1 MSVDLSAAESFA
13 LASSATRAQ
22 LLAARHVLRNEE
34 EGLTRPLRQVQVQLM
49 EAREG
54 AGSDAE
60 KKALEKQERQLAHAL
75 RESRFEHQD
84 EAQSLLLRSDLL
96 ALDTEILA
104 ADRTA
109 ILERLQDRMGV
120 NFSAYAQQLPA
131 HESAQSAV
139 AEQSS
144 ALDQS
149 QLELDG
155 LLKFAFARH
164 GLNGVTQL
172 AWEWLAR
179 QPLSQQ
185 QMAQFLRMQSQPTLS
200 NIVDLVIKDLT
211 TPLPQPSQQQ
221 GKQPQPPTFP
231 KFGDVPIHRALTLE
245 QLRELAQKRPELP
258 AQSQLFVE
266 QLVLVDQPAGN
277 PSAEQFLLPERE
289 GGLPLQE
296 KRAYLDRLWQFAT
309 QLPALHG
316 AVKGCVMFHVLYFAM
331 HLFGEV
337 DFARVHAYLT
347 LPRNNSS
354 SSILRTRSDNELGLA
369 GLPPQEL
376 QQRRAQLFTGQTT
389 STLARSGIFTRLT
402 SENER
407 AVLEFA
413 LRQAQR
419 SSADVTLTKELTQA
433 GSWLSYLET
442 AWAQRV
448 LATAILTSVELSAKL
463 SPAQREEQANLLG
476 SGALQQL
483 RSQVRVEFGSLTP
496 SVSNPST
503 FGLSDAVKLHVVL
516 KGVRSLLIKV
526 FFVHAR
532 NFYTKKLEEIDAANL
547 ELDGL
552 TPQEER
558 VENYEANG
566 ATFSDMFV
574 HERVLEFA
582 SLSRPR
588 RGVFV
593 VELMGGGFR
602 ARSILRKGTIA
613 ALSAH
618 NSAQGHLFRL
628 VDVETAAALQN
639 GSIFLNGQTYSADPR
654 TGLVLVPFTARP
666 NAQQKIVLSG
676 ALPGGEEDE
685 GTFASLST
693 FSHLSDHYALSA
705 NFFVDRE
712 SLLSSTRAP
721 LLVRANLSLHGERL
735 PAARLLQ
742 RTSLR
747 IEMSD
752 DEGTPSTQVVEPFE
766 LSDEAESV
774 HQISVP
780 ANLASITFTLTG
792 EVVRQSNGEKQELS
806 CSESF
811 TMNAQER
818 THFMEDFYIK
828 FGRGGRM
835 RKSGDSMED
844 VGDAPASAAGDD
856 GEEGCYALYC
866 LGKSGEPIRGRQV
879 RLRLQ
884 HQYLTQWVGEQPWL
898 ELVTDERGCIRLG
911 PLRYVTSLSLTPVGS
926 NARTTPQRNE
936 WSLSPT
942 AHQGSGSFVQAAQKH
957 RFVLQQGSD
966 LSIPLTSAVGDV
978 SSEALLAETQN
989 SGALVHFL
997 PVAQH
1002 VTLVRSGTECALRV
1016 SGLRAGRYTLVCKR
1030 ALWASRY
1037 WHSWTLHVVD
1047 GPLLMNE
1054 YLMDRRTR
1062 AFLQTDAAHV
1072 RRQGRLQILSA
1083 RQEDAAAKEKE
1094 VVIRLAGVTAS
1105 TRIHVVASDFHPQ
1118 RSMQECFGQ
1127 GGPTPDGRVLLY
1139 SVSSSAYLK
1148 PKRLGDEVN
1157 YILAR
1162 KLAGERVGNMLPRP
1176 SLLLHER
1183 VKQGTNFEAEPTL
1196 SAGEA
1201 YSSADMP
1208 CPPPP
1213 AAAMAMCA
1221 APLTSRGG
1229 FAYGAAA
1236 DAMPH
1241 QFMRAEMKRSARG
1254 GGGDDEQAAQSSVGI
1269 VDYDGGAPNGRV
1281 QLEFLSS
1288 PSVVLANLRVD
1299 PTSQSVRIPV
1309 SAFAASHNV
1318 LSIVALDSTGQVASL
1333 RYALKDASKSVPV
1346 EQSVDGMQLDA
1357 AYRDTRLLPGLDS
1370 SRPFSEHHLISCL
1383 PAGGELLVVDA
1394 ASSTV
1399 ESYEHLGEYW
1409 ALLRSLASSNGRGHL
1424 VSEMTKMDFLLRWAE
1439 SSLEARDA
1447 FYGEH
1452 ACHEV
1457 NLFLY
1462 FKDRPFFDRVVRTS
1476 LANKLAKSFVDLY
1489 LLGGDLRAFMA
1500 PARFEKLNTFE
1511 RLLLAMRLREQAAT
1525 VPQADAI
1532 VDLVLQTSSAQS
1544 KEDSVAFLAMF
1555 KAALQCKSLAK
1566 AAAEEAAEAE
1576 QQGEGG
1582 VVLAQQQ
1589 FDKRSLCRKGGAMKE
1604 SNHAESERRDMDR
1617 SRKNRAMPLGGM
1629 MKMKKKA
1636 DRREVEEREVEE
1648 EEEEN
1653 DEDADGDSFA
1663 ASADFMDANGVAAKR
1678 LFAAPPTTKELE
1690 ERNWFSVLNEEL
1702 TPELVGVNKFWA
1714 DFAAHI
1720 KSASTPSASA
1730 PAAAAGQQQKV
1741 FLTRHLGEPLTTLTE
1756 MLLRVAVL
1764 DLPLPGQQQPPV
1776 LSGSRDKSMRLQARS
1791 PVVVFHREMREV
1803 VQQQAAA
1810 SSGAASSASGGA
1822 AGSSI
1827 SVSASYFDP
1836 FDLFTDAAP
1845 EDGADGDD
1853 GNAERVDKYITDE
1866 FLVAKLY
1873 GCRIVLTNV
1882 ASSRQKLDVLL
1893 QVPAGA
1899 VPVGSFGARG
1909 LSTAT
1914 RFVEIE
1920 SYSSRVVT
1928 YLFYFPAPGRFE
1940 HYPPS
1945 VTRKGRCVG
1954 FGAPRTLNVVPTPSK
1969 RERNLRDWRTLS
1981 QTASREEVL
1990 AFLRR
1995 ENLLK
2000 VDLSLLCWRFQ
2011 PSSAKNALVGS
2022 PETFFAEVIEV
2033 LRARLVYEESV
2044 WAFALLYPASSSGQA
2059 LSELL
2064 QRSAAVT
2071 QAVGRYFRSEVL
2083 VHDDAEPAVA
2093 GYQHLEY
2100 SPLLNARAHPLR
2112 LGEGGGQGEKK
2123 SLTIQ
2128 NVQFAQQYAKLLA
2141 YLSERV
2147 GGSER
2152 FTAAHKLSLTYYLLL
2167 QDRIDEGKR
2176 MFDSIP
2182 DGGADA
2188 PCQLQMDYLRCY
2200 FAFFT
2205 ADPSAALA
2213 IARRHTAHQPLSKKR
2228 KVFREVENQ
2237 LMELSAAALDPA
2249 EMRDDQEHE
2258 GVSGARDALDR
2269 DRDMSNLAAGE
2280 PSLDL
2285 SFASPRTLEVRHEN
2299 CAAAQLHFYK
2309 MNIELMF
2316 SAAPFS
2322 MTEGGGAAAGN
2333 SGSKTSGFL
2342 FVTPNLSLPLALP
2355 PAKTVAGVP
2364 SRAPREPLIVPIPEE
2379 FQSSNCWIELTDSA
2393 AAAGAGAGAAASA
2406 SASASGASAG
2416 AGGLSVVRAH
2426 FAHQLSVRLQ
2436 ANYGQLSV
2444 LHSGT
2449 GRPLPQTYVKVY
2461 AQMNDGSAPSFFKDG
2476 YTDLRG
2482 KFDYAS
2488 LSTDRLKNVKQFA
2501 ILIMHAQHGAT
2512 VKTAQPPQ
2520 Q

>member
-13 LASSATRAQ
+13 LASSATRTR
-22 LLAARHVLRNEE
+22 LLAERHVLRNEE

-54 AGSDAE
+54 VGSDVE
-60 KKALEKQERQLAHAL
+60 KKALETQERQLAHAL
-75 RESRFEHQD
+75 RESRFEHQV

-96 ALDTEILA
+96 ALDTELPA
-104 ADRTA
+104 AERTA

-144 ALDQS
+144 VLDQS

-155 LLKFAFARH
+155 LLKYAFARH

-211 TPLPQPSQQQ
+211 TPLPQPSQQ

-245 QLRELAQKRPELP
+245 QLRELTQKRPELP

-266 QLVLVDQPAGN
+266 QLVLADQPAGN

-316 AVKGCVMFHVLYFAM
+316 AVKGCVMFHVLHFTM

-354 SSILRTRSDNELGLA
+354 SSFLRTRSDNELGLA

-376 QQRRAQLFTGQTT
+376 QQRRAQLFTGQST

-407 AVLEFA
+407 ALLEFA

-448 LATAILTSVELSAKL
+448 LATAILTSAELSAKL

-476 SGALQQL
+476 GGALQQL

-496 SVSNPST
+496 SVSNPTT
-503 FGLSDAVKLHVVL
+503 FRLSDAVKLHVVL
-516 KGVRSLLIKV
+516 KGVRSLLVKV
-526 FFVHAR
+526 FYVHAR

-721 LLVRANLSLHGERL
+721 LLVRANLSLHAERL

-742 RTSLR
+742 RTALR

-780 ANLASITFTLTG
+780 ANLASITFTLTA

-806 CSESF
+806 CSESL

-844 VGDAPASAAGDD
+844 VGDAPAAAGDE

-911 PLRYVTSLSLTPVGS
+911 PLRHVTSLSLTPVGS
-926 NARTTPQRNE
+926 NPRTTPQRNE

-942 AHQGSGSFVQAAQKH
+942 AHHGSGSFVQAVQKH
-957 RFVLQQGSD
+957 RFVLQQGTD
-966 LSIPLTSAVGDV
+966 LSIPLTTDVGVRDV
-978 SSEALLAETQN
+978 TSEVLLAETQN

-997 PVAQH
+997 PVSQH
-1002 VTLVRSGTECALRV
+1002 VTLVRSEGECALRV
-1016 SGLRAGRYTLVCKR
+1016 RGLRAGRYTLVCKR
-1030 ALWASRY
+1030 ALWATRN

-1062 AFLQTDAAHV
+1062 TFLQTDAAHV

-1083 RQEDAAAKEKE
+1083 RQEDAAAKE

-1118 RSMQECFGQ
+1118 RSMQECFGA
-1127 GGPTPDGRVLLY
+1127 GPTPDGRVLLY

-1183 VKQGTNFEAEPTL
+1183 VKQATNFEAEPTL

-1229 FAYGAAA
+1229 FAYGAA
-1236 DAMPH
+1236 DAGPH

-1254 GGGDDEQAAQSSVGI
+1254 GGDDEQAAQSSVGI
-1269 VDYDGGAPNGRV
+1269 ADYDGGAPNGRV

-1288 PSVVLANLRVD
+1288 PSVVLSNLRVD
-1299 PTSQSVRIPV
+1299 PASQSVRIPV

-1318 LSIVALDSTGQVASL
+1318 LSIVALDNTGQVASL
-1333 RYALKDASKSVPV
+1333 RHALKDASKSVPA
-1346 EQSVDGMQLDA
+1346 EQSADGMQLDA

-1409 ALLRSLASSNGRGHL
+1409 ALLRSLASSSGRGQL

-1439 SSLEARDA
+1439 GSPEAREA
-1447 FYGEH
+1447 SYGEH

-1462 FKDRPFFDRVVRTS
+1462 FKDRPFFERVVRTS
-1476 LANKLAKSFVDLY
+1476 LANKLAKSFVDLF
-1489 LLGGDLRAFMA
+1489 LLGGDLGAFMA

-1566 AAAEEAAEAE
+1566 AAAEDAEVQE
-1576 QQGEGG
+1576 QAGEGG

-1589 FDKRSLCRKGGAMKE
+1589 QFDKRSLRRKGGAMKE
-1604 SNHAESERRDMDR
+1604 SNHDESERRDMDR
-1617 SRKNRAMPLGGM
+1617 SRNRAMPLGGM
-1629 MKMKKKA
+1629 MKMKKNMAKR
-1636 DRREVEEREVEE
+1636 DVEEREVEE
-1648 EEEEN
+1648 EVEN
-1653 DEDADGDSFA
+1653 DADEVGDSFA

-1690 ERNWFSVLNEEL
+1690 ERNWFSVLNEEV

-1720 KSASTPSASA
+1720 KGASSSASASA
-1730 PAAAAGQQQKV
+1730 PAAAAGAQQKI

-1803 VQQQAAA
+1803 VQQQQAAA
-1810 SSGAASSASGGA
+1810 SSSAASSTSGGA

-1853 GNAERVDKYITDE
+1853 GSAERVDKYITDE

-2011 PSSAKNALVGS
+2011 PASARNSLVDS

-2033 LRARLVYEESV
+2033 LRARLVYDESV
-2044 WAFALLYPASSSGQA
+2044 WAFALLYPTSSGQA

-2071 QAVGRYFRSEVL
+2071 QAVGRYFRSGVL
-2083 VHDDAEPAVA
+2083 VHDDAEPAVT

-2258 GVSGARDALDR
+2258 GAGARDAQDR

-2322 MTEGGGAAAGN
+2322 MTEGGGAA
-2333 SGSKTSGFL
+2333 SGGGKTSSFL

-2393 AAAGAGAGAAASA
+2393 AAAGAGAPASA
-2406 SASASGASAG
+2406 SPSGAAGAG

-2488 LSTDRLKNVKQFA
+2488 LSTDRLKDVKQFA